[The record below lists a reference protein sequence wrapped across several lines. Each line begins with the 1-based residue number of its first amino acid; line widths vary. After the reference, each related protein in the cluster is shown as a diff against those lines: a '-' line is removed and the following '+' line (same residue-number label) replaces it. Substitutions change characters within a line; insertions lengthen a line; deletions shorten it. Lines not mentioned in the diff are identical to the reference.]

1 MTRSAPQPEATPSLL
16 RSVFS
21 TLATRFA
28 VLPLGLLQGALT
40 ARALGPEGLGR
51 YSAVL
56 VDVNIVT
63 TLLGLGLPGGLA
75 VLTGE
80 SQGNQA
86 AVRSLWWRGI
96 RHLLF
101 ALCLASVLAVVFSH
115 YAPSLFSSFLADRT
129 PLLQILLIVCVVGQL
144 GRDVHNALLWG
155 GQRFGTQN
163 RLSLILSLLQL
174 ASVAGLFLCQKLA
187 VETALTVQALSLW
200 GLCLAFLFRLR
211 IDQKESAESIPKHQT
226 ETADIQSQCNHF
238 PSSKRLYAV
247 SLRNF
252 FHILPDML
260 LLRIDVYL
268 IELLLPPLT
277 MRKELGLYQ
286 AGVRVAELVLM
297 LPGTLNAVLFAKAA
311 AKEDIGEQALLSAKL
326 GLYLGLCSCAGMFF
340 VGKPLLLLFYGER
353 FGGSFLPCLLVL
365 LGCSA
370 LCFSGPLA
378 GALSGA
384 RGYPPS
390 VILAQTLALVVNV
403 ALNLWLLPRHG
414 IIGAAW
420 ASVAAYAVS
429 AVCISVAFARHFA
442 LPLHSLLTPIP
453 PRTLYAKLA
462 RR

>member
-1 MTRSAPQPEATPSLL
+1 MTRDTPQPASTPSLL
-16 RSVFS
+16 RSVVS

-28 VLPLGLLQGALT
+28 ILPLGLIQGALT
-40 ARALGPEGLGR
+40 ARALGPDGLGR

-80 SQGNQA
+80 SQGQPH
-86 AVRSLWWRGI
+86 AVRDLWWKGI
-96 RHLLF
+96 RHVLL
-101 ALCLASVLAVVFSH
+101 ALCLASLVGIALARLL
-115 YAPSLFSSFLADRT
+115 PSQFFRFLTDRT
-129 PLLQILLIVCVVGQL
+129 PLVTALLILCVVGQL
-144 GRDVHNALLWG
+144 GRDIHNALLWG
-155 GQRFGTQN
+155 SQRFASQN
-163 RLSLILSLLQL
+163 RLSLALSVFQL
-174 ASVAGLFLCQKLA
+174 ASVAGLFLWKKLA
-187 VETALTVQALSLW
+187 LETALGLQALSLW
-200 GLCLAFLFRLR
+200 GLCVAFLLR
-211 IDQKESAESIPKHQT
+211 VFFDSQNKAESFQKTPEHS
-226 ETADIQSQCNHF
+226 DV
-238 PSSKRLYAV
+238 PSTKRLYGT

-268 IELLLPPLT
+268 IELFLPPLA
-277 MRKELGLYQ
+277 MRHQLGLYQ
-286 AGVRVAELVLM
+286 AGARVAELILM

-326 GLYLGLCSCAGMFF
+326 GLYLGLGSCVAMFF
-340 VGKPLLLLFYGER
+340 VGKPLLLLFYGDR
-353 FGGSFLPCLLVL
+353 FAGSFLPCLLLL

-390 VILAQTLALVVNV
+390 VIWAQTLALLTNV
-403 ALNLWLLPRHG
+403 ALNLLLLPRYG

-420 ASVAAYAVS
+420 ASVAAYTVS
-429 AVCISVAFARHFA
+429 ALCISIAFARHFA
-442 LPLHSLLTPIP
+442 LPLRSLIAWVP
-453 PRTLYAKLA
+453 PHTIYHRLA